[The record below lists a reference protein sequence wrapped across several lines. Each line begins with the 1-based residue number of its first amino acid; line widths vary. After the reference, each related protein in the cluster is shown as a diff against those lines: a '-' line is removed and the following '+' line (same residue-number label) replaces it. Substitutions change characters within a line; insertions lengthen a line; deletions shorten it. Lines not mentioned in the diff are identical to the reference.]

1 MPNLIPQDIREWM
14 RRVEFKQNDLT
25 RRLSN
30 LIPGEIADAVDLDG
44 YMSSGRWV
52 RQSGTGTTTALNYPQ
67 AGAAGVLEVYQSPPS
82 TNVVQ
87 TFTDRVSKAVW
98 VRHFNGVSWAAWGA
112 NSYAG
117 AVAIVAPAG
126 YTSAATS
133 RFIAPGVV
141 LLSGTITKTVAPL
154 VRATTFGTVDAAHV
168 PATARRV
175 QVAYG
180 TATPVA
186 SGVSALAISTAGALQ
201 LTAANTELA
210 SQTVVFLDGVMYV
223 Q

>member
-1 MPNLIPQDIREWM
+1 MPNLIPQDIGEWM
-14 RRVEFKQNDLT
+14 RRVEFKLNDFT
-25 RRLSN
+25 RRMSN
-30 LIPGEIADAVDLDG
+30 LIPGDIADAVDLDG
-44 YMSSGRWV
+44 FMSSGRWV
-52 RQSGTGTTTALNYPQ
+52 RQSTSGTTTALHYPLN
-67 AGAAGVLEVYQSPPS
+67 GVAGVLEVYQSPPS

-87 TFTDRVSKAVW
+87 MFTDRVSKAVW
-98 VRHFNGVSWAAWGA
+98 VRDFNGTSWSAWGA

-117 AVAIVAPAG
+117 SIAIVAPAG

-133 RFIAPGVV
+133 RLISPGVV

-186 SGVSALAISTAGALQ
+186 SGVSALAIGTSGTLQ
-201 LTAANTELA
+201 LTAANTELT